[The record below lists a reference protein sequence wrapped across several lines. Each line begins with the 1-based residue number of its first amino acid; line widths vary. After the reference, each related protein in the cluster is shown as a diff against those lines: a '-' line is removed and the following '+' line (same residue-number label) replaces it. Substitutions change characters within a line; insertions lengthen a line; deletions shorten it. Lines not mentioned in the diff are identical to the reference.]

1 MASSDEVRMQFRASE
16 AKHYPAYL
24 QVLITGGAPVKI
36 DSKRRCNF
44 PRHHK
49 GSFTLVGTNFDLEG
63 VNGGVLLY
71 SIDGGDAVFDLI
83 TRSYYFV
90 QVPELPKDR
99 SHPSCALCLGEGMR
113 FTGEDGDTAGVENG
127 KLIQVTEKTLRH
139 LVPTGNFSDG
149 YQLAHFDCLK
159 AAELSNIFETIPIVD
174 LTIDASIDVQP
185 AASIDVQPAA
195 IDVQPSAIDVQPSA
209 IDVQPAA
216 IDVQPAASIDVQ
228 PAAIDVQ
235 TVAFNKLSIQKM
247 RDARIKALSTKPITI
262 PSIMNDQE
270 INPEIKQEIKK
281 RKPFSLGKPLPEID
295 QTHFDQFND
304 DTSRGFDAQPFFFKR
319 TKPAK
324 DEPAKR
330 QEPHWST
337 AHGSD
342 PLDLDDDL
350 DEF

>member
-16 AKHYPAYL
+16 AKHDPAYL

-44 PRHHK
+44 PRHYK
-49 GSFTLVGTNFDLEG
+49 GPFTLVGTNFDLEESS
-63 VNGGVLLY
+63 NGVLLY

-99 SHPSCALCLGEGMR
+99 SHPSCALCNGKGMR
-113 FTGEDGDTAGVENG
+113 FTGEEGDTAGVENG

-159 AAELSNIFETIPIVD
+159 AAELSNIFDTIPIVD

-185 AASIDVQPAA
+185 AAIDVQPA
-195 IDVQPSAIDVQPSA
+195 A

-216 IDVQPAASIDVQ
+216 IDVQPAAIDVQSAASIDVQPSAIDVQ

-270 INPEIKQEIKK
+270 IKK

-295 QTHFDQFND
+295 QTHFDEFNH
-304 DTSRGFDAQPFFFKR
+304 DTSRGFDAQPFYFKR

-324 DEPAKR
+324 RAKK
-330 QEPHWST
+330 QDEPHWSI

>member
-44 PRHHK
+44 PRHYK
-49 GSFTLVGTNFDLEG
+49 GPFTLVGTNFDLEESS
-63 VNGGVLLY
+63 NGVLLY

-99 SHPSCALCLGEGMR
+99 SHPSCALCNGKGMR

-139 LVPTGNFSDG
+139 LVPTGNFSHG

-174 LTIDASIDVQP
+174 LTIDASIDVQ
-185 AASIDVQPAA
+185 SAA
-195 IDVQPSAIDVQPSA
+195 IDVQPAAIDVQPSA

-216 IDVQPAASIDVQ
+216 IDVQPAA
-228 PAAIDVQ
+228 IDVQ
-235 TVAFNKLSIQKM
+235 TAAFNKLSIQKM

-270 INPEIKQEIKK
+270 IKK

-295 QTHFDQFND
+295 QTHFDEFNH
-304 DTSRGFDAQPFFFKR
+304 DTSRGFDAQPFYFKR
-319 TKPAK
+319 TKRQQPA
-324 DEPAKR
+324 ER
-330 QEPHWST
+330 QEPHWAI

-342 PLDLDDDL
+342 PLDLDD
-350 DEF
+350 F

>member
-16 AKHYPAYL
+16 AKHDPAYL

-44 PRHHK
+44 PRHYK
-49 GSFTLVGTNFDLEG
+49 GPFTLVGTNFDLEESS
-63 VNGGVLLY
+63 NGVLLY

-83 TRSYYFV
+83 TRSCYFV

-99 SHPSCALCLGEGMR
+99 FHPSCALCNGEGMR
-113 FTGEDGDTAGVENG
+113 FTGEEGDTAGVENG

-159 AAELSNIFETIPIVD
+159 AAELSNIFDTIPIVD
-174 LTIDASIDVQP
+174 LTID
-185 AASIDVQPAA
+185 
-195 IDVQPSAIDVQPSA
+195 
-209 IDVQPAA
+209 
-216 IDVQPAASIDVQ
+216 ASIDVQ

-270 INPEIKQEIKK
+270 IKK

-295 QTHFDQFND
+295 QTHFDEFNH
-304 DTSRGFDAQPFFFKR
+304 DTSRGFDAQPFYFKR
-319 TKPAK
+319 TKRQQPA
-324 DEPAKR
+324 ER
-330 QEPHWST
+330 QEPHWAI

-342 PLDLDDDL
+342 PLDLDD
-350 DEF
+350 F

>member
-1 MASSDEVRMQFRASE
+1 
-16 AKHYPAYL
+16 
-24 QVLITGGAPVKI
+24 
-36 DSKRRCNF
+36 
-44 PRHHK
+44 
-49 GSFTLVGTNFDLEG
+49 
-63 VNGGVLLY
+63 
-71 SIDGGDAVFDLI
+71 
-83 TRSYYFV
+83 
-90 QVPELPKDR
+90 
-99 SHPSCALCLGEGMR
+99 MR

-174 LTIDASIDVQP
+174 LTIDASIDVQ
-185 AASIDVQPAA
+185 
-195 IDVQPSAIDVQPSA
+195 SAA

-235 TVAFNKLSIQKM
+235 TAAFNKLSIQKM

-295 QTHFDQFND
+295 QTHFDEFND
-304 DTSRGFDAQPFFFKR
+304 DTSRGFDAQPFYFKR